1 MPVRV
6 GIARCSKL
14 PDYLTSVTQAGAEPV
29 VLDVVEGPLPDD
41 IEALVLTGGGD
52 VDPSI
57 YGARAHATFSPAE
70 AGRDR
75 AEISL
80 ARAALAADLPLL
92 AICRGVQ
99 VLNVATGG
107 TLVQDIPSE
116 VGDDV
121 THRKEPATA
130 LAHDVQIRAD
140 STLAGLLADHVK
152 GGVLAVN
159 SRHHQAPAR
168 LGDGLVV
175 TATAPDGVI
184 EALEAP
190 RQRFC
195 VGVQWHPENF
205 CATGDFQ
212 SLFDGLVTAARRR
225 RGVGA

>member
-1 MPVRV
+1 MAIRV

-14 PDYLTSVTQAGAEPV
+14 PDYVTSVAQAGAEPV
-29 VLDVVEGPLPDD
+29 VLDVFAGLLPRD
-41 IEALVLTGGGD
+41 IDALVLTGGGD
-52 VDPSI
+52 VDPSL
-57 YGARAHATFSPAE
+57 YGAAAHPTFSPAE
-70 AGRDR
+70 PGRDD
-75 AEISL
+75 AEIDV

-116 VGDDV
+116 VGVAV

-130 LAHDVQIRAD
+130 FAHDVHIRTD
-140 STLAGLLADHVK
+140 SSLARLLGERAPS
-152 GGVLAVN
+152 GTLAVN

-168 LGDGLVV
+168 LGAGLVV

-184 EALEAP
+184 EAVEAP
-190 RQRFC
+190 GQRFC

-212 SLFDGLVTAARRR
+212 PLFDGLVAAARARK
-225 RGVGA
+225 GG